1 VGRTSTLPIPDMETF
16 KVFLNFESVDE
27 IIWCDHLNETS
38 PAVLLHSILKYI
50 EVFHKMKFEI
60 VLNFDF
66 GRYWEEKVKGLRLEQ
81 PQEYN

>member
-1 VGRTSTLPIPDMETF
+1 MAGLGVVRVGLQREESGKDFNPSTPIS
-16 KVFLNFESVDE
+16 FESVDE

-60 VLNFDF
+60 CLKF
-66 GRYWEEKVKGLRLEQ
+66 
-81 PQEYN
+81 